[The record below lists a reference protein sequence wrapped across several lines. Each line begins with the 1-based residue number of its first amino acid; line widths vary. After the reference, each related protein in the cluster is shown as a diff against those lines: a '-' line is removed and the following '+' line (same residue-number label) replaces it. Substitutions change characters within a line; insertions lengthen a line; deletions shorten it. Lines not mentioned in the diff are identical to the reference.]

1 MTWYDRGQVFGR
13 EILNRCGRS
22 KMSRDRLIEL
32 ASLVKVDG
40 ALELLVSEVSK
51 GRSANEL
58 AIRLKDFGG
67 QSRSNV
73 RGRAEIT
80 AQDQFVIWIRR
91 DVIPVHYP
99 IVPTKFSNMAD
110 VSGGTGHDGLRH
122 LARGHVNV
130 IARARAHKSFKLEAV
145 VP

>member
-1 MTWYDRGQVFGR
+1 
-13 EILNRCGRS
+13 
-22 KMSRDRLIEL
+22 MSRNRLIEL
-32 ASLVKVDG
+32 ASLVKLNG
-40 ALELLVSEVSK
+40 AVKLFVGQVSE
-51 GRSANEL
+51 GQSAYEL

-80 AQDQFVIWIRR
+80 AQDQFVIRIRR
-91 DVIPVHYP
+91 DTIPVHYP

-110 VSGGTGHDGLRH
+110 VSGCTGHDGLRH
-122 LARGHVNV
+122 LARGHINV
-130 IARARAHKSFKLEAV
+130 IACARAHKSFELEAV